1 MTIPFRNIVLEHVKS
16 KESLTNVELQKLLV
30 KSYPEITSGR
40 LEKLLLELE
49 ILGTISV
56 TWLAKDTRRIEAI
69 IEKEEIDKIEEQN
82 KEIQIKE
89 YEASFPGAED

>member
-1 MTIPFRNIVLEHVKS
+1 MTIPFRNIVFEYIKN

-30 KSYPEITSGR
+30 KTNPEITSDR

-56 TWLAKDTRRIEAI
+56 TWLAKDTRRIEVI
-69 IEKEEIDKIEEQN
+69 VEKEEIDKIEEQN
-82 KEIQIKE
+82 KETQIKE
-89 YEASFPGAED
+89 YEASFPGAVD

>member
-1 MTIPFRNIVLEHVKS
+1 MTIPFRNIVFEYIKN

-30 KSYPEITSGR
+30 KTNPEITSDR

-56 TWLAKDTRRIEAI
+56 TWLAKDTRRIEVI
-69 IEKEEIDKIEEQN
+69 VEKEEIDKIEEQN
-82 KEIQIKE
+82 KETQIKE
-89 YEASFPGAED
+89 YEVSFPGAVD